1 MNNTL
6 LQYLDI
12 CRLFL
17 IQQTH
22 QWPFRQVG
30 DNQIGYSDFKKS
42 EKSVVTGLPLNQCYS
57 LYQVISEASSA
68 GMLYQ
73 LANGLNP
80 S

>member
-22 QWPFRQVG
+22 QWPIRQVD
-30 DNQIGYSDFKKS
+30 DNQIGYSDVKKS
-42 EKSVVTGLPLNQCYS
+42 G
-57 LYQVISEASSA
+57 
-68 GMLYQ
+68 
-73 LANGLNP
+73 NP
-80 S
+80 VD